1 MASEMSSW
9 LIKSTDLHL
18 TSRSSV
24 GNPLD
29 CGELGAVRFRR

>member
-1 MASEMSSW
+1 MASEMPSR
-9 LIKSTDLHL
+9 LIEFADLHL